1 MMKIILIGYRCTGKT
16 SVGKKIAEQLGIP
29 FYDTDEFI
37 QRHTNKTIREIVDKE
52 GWDAFRAEERATIKK
67 LSSLT
72 EGVIAAGGGAIMDA
86 ENRKALKHNGMCI
99 WLTADVR
106 TIVARMRNDR
116 ASTAQRPP
124 LSDGDVERETA
135 QILKTREPVYQELA
149 DCIIDTAGKGIDAV
163 VDEICSALASRNRN
177 NAVQKSQATS

>member
-16 SVGKKIAEQLGIP
+16 SVGKKIAEHLGIP
-29 FYDTDEFI
+29 FYDTDDLI
-37 QRHTNKTIREIVDKE
+37 QRHANKTIREIVEKE
-52 GWDAFRAEERATIKK
+52 GWDAFRAEEKATIKK

-72 EGVIAAGGGAIMDA
+72 EVVIAAGGGAIMDA
-86 ENRKALKHNGMCI
+86 ENRKTLKRNGMCI

-124 LSDGDVERETA
+124 LSDSDVEQETA
-135 QILKTREPVYQELA
+135 RILKTREPVYQESA
-149 DCIIDTAGKGIDAV
+149 DCIVDTEGKEIDAV

-177 NAVQKSQATS
+177 NEVQKSQATS

>member
-16 SVGKKIAEQLGIP
+16 SVGKKIAEQLGIH
-29 FYDTDEFI
+29 FYDTDELI
-37 QRHTNKTIREIVDKE
+37 QRHANKTIREIVERE
-52 GWDAFRAEERATIKK
+52 GWEAFRAEERATIKK

-86 ENRKALKHNGMCI
+86 ENRKALKRNGMCI

-149 DCIIDTAGKGIDAV
+149 DCIVDTAGKGVDAV
-163 VDEICSALASRNRN
+163 VDEICSAFASRNRN
-177 NAVQKSQATS
+177 NKVKKSQATS

>member
-1 MMKIILIGYRCTGKT
+1 
-16 SVGKKIAEQLGIP
+16 
-29 FYDTDEFI
+29 
-37 QRHTNKTIREIVDKE
+37 
-52 GWDAFRAEERATIKK
+52 
-67 LSSLT
+67 
-72 EGVIAAGGGAIMDA
+72 MDA
-86 ENRKALKHNGMCI
+86 ENRKALKRNGMCF

-149 DCIIDTAGKGIDAV
+149 DCIVDTAGKGIDAV

-177 NAVQKSQATS
+177 NEVQKSQATS